1 MCVPTLPASTL
12 FLYVISRPQTRSRRP
27 ASRRLPNTKEK
38 NEQPAAGLQHELDQL
53 SINALRF
60 LAVDAVQ
67 KANSGH
73 PGAPLACAPIAYLL
87 YHKVMKH
94 DPSDPKWIDRDRFVL
109 SNGHAS
115 ALLYGSLHLS
125 GYDLPMSQLEQFRQW
140 GSHTPGHPEYGDTPG
155 VEVTTGP
162 LGQGFGMAVGI
173 ATAEKHLAA
182 IYNRDTYNIVDHFT
196 YVLCGDGDMMEG
208 ISHETA
214 SLAGTLGLG
223 KLIVFYD
230 DNLISLDG
238 PTELSFT
245 ENVNMRFEAYNWH
258 VQFVPD
264 GNDLVALEDA
274 ILAAKAETTRPSL
287 INVRTIIGYG
297 SPKAG
302 TNKVHGEALGV
313 EAVKAT
319 KKNLG
324 WPEDKTFYVPDE
336 ARANWDKAKLRGK
349 DFKAAWEAEFAEY
362 AKAYPEPAAEFKR
375 VISAKLA
382 DGWEKTIPVFPTEK
396 PIATRNA
403 GQTVMNAIEKVVPEL
418 FGGAADLTA
427 STKTIFKDSPS
438 FHVDPTG
445 RNVFFGVREFGMCAM
460 VNGMAAHGGI
470 IPFGST
476 FFVFSDYARSAIRM
490 AALMG
495 VHSLFVF
502 THDSVGLGEDGP
514 THQPIEH
521 LMSLRAIPQ
530 LTDFR
535 PADANETAACWQLA
549 LERKSPSFMALSR
562 QDLPVLDN
570 EKYKIREG
578 VKHGAYALDATGKDI
593 ILIATGSE
601 VSVIIKAAAELK
613 AAGINATVVSMPS
626 FRIFDEQDQSYKDQL
641 FPEST
646 PKVSLEAGA
655 TMGWYKYVGH
665 NGTVIGI
672 DRFGAS
678 APGAIALDKLGIN
691 VAHVVDAAKKLVKK

>member
-1 MCVPTLPASTL
+1 MSD
-12 FLYVISRPQTRSRRP
+12 Q
-27 ASRRLPNTKEK
+27 
-38 NEQPAAGLQHELDQL
+38 QQHELDQL

-60 LAVDAVQ
+60 LAVDAVE
-67 KANSGH
+67 KAKSGH
-73 PGAPLACAPIAYLL
+73 PGAPLGCAPIAYLL
-87 YHKVMKH
+87 YHKFMKH
-94 DPSDPKWIDRDRFVL
+94 DPSDPKWIDRDRFIL

-115 ALLYGSLHLS
+115 ALLYGALHLS

-140 GSHTPGHPEYGDTPG
+140 GSHTPGHPEYGEAPG

-162 LGQGFGMAVGI
+162 LGQGLGMAVGI
-173 ATAEKHLAA
+173 ATAERHLAA
-182 IYNRDTYNIVDHFT
+182 VYNRDTYNIVDHYT
-196 YVLCGDGDMMEG
+196 YVLCGDGDLMEG
-208 ISHETA
+208 ISHEVA

-238 PTELSFT
+238 PTELSYT
-245 ENVNMRFEAYNWH
+245 EDVTKRFEAYHWH
-258 VQFVPD
+258 VQSVAD
-264 GNDLVALEDA
+264 GNDLQALEDA

-287 INVRTIIGYG
+287 IRVHTVIGYG

-302 TNKVHGEALGV
+302 TNKVHGEALGA

-319 KKNLG
+319 KKNLN

-336 ARANWDKAKLRGK
+336 ARANWDTVKLCGK
-349 DFKAAWEAEFAEY
+349 DAHNEWQAEFEEY
-362 AKAYPEPAAEFKR
+362 KKAYPEPAAEFDRTIKA
-375 VISAKLA
+375 VLAK
-382 DGWEKTIPVFPTEK
+382 DWEKKIPVFPTDK
-396 PIATRNA
+396 PVATRNA
-403 GQTVMNAIEKVVPEL
+403 GQVVMNAIEKVVPEL

-460 VNGMAAHGGI
+460 VNGMAAHGGL

-476 FFVFSDYARSAIRM
+476 FFTFSDYCRSALRM
-490 AALMG
+490 AALMR
-495 VHSLFVF
+495 VHSLFIF

-521 LMSLRAIPQ
+521 LMALRAIPQ

-549 LERKSPSFMALSR
+549 LERKSASFMALSR
-562 QDLPVLDN
+562 QDLPVIDN
-570 EKYKIREG
+570 EKYKVHEG
-578 VKHGAYALDATGKDI
+578 VKRGAYALDNSGKDL

-601 VSVIIKAAAELK
+601 VSLIVKAAEELK
-613 AAGINATVVSMPS
+613 AAGINASVVSMPS
-626 FRIFDEQDQSYKDQL
+626 FKIYDEQDAAYKTSL
-641 FPEST
+641 LPEAT
-646 PKVSLEAGA
+646 PKLAVEAGA
-655 TMGWYKYVGH
+655 TMGWYKYIGH
-665 NGTVIGI
+665 NGAVIGL

-678 APGAIALDKLGIN
+678 APGAIALEKLGIS
-691 VAHVVDAAKKLVKK
+691 VSHIVEQAKKLVKK

>member
-1 MCVPTLPASTL
+1 MSDQKD
-12 FLYVISRPQTRSRRP
+12 SKD
-27 ASRRLPNTKEK
+27 N
-38 NEQPAAGLQHELDQL
+38 ELDQL
-53 SINALRF
+53 SINTLRF

-73 PGAPLACAPIAYLL
+73 PGAPLGCAPIAYLL
-87 YHKVMKH
+87 YHKLMRH
-94 DPSDPKWIDRDRFVL
+94 DPADPKWIDRDRFIL

-115 ALLYGSLHLS
+115 ALLYGVLHLT
-125 GYDLPMSQLEQFRQW
+125 GYDLPMSQLQQFRQY
-140 GSHTPGHPEYGDTPG
+140 GSHTPGHPEYGEAPG

-182 IYNRDTYNIVDHFT
+182 VYNRDEFKIVDHHT
-196 YVLCGDGDMMEG
+196 YVLCGDGDLMEG

-223 KLIVFYD
+223 KLIVLYD

-238 PTELSFT
+238 PTELSYT
-245 ENVNMRFEAYNWH
+245 EDVTKRFEAYHWH
-258 VQFVPD
+258 VQYVAD
-264 GNDLVALEDA
+264 GNDLVAIERA

-287 INVRTIIGYG
+287 IRVRTVIGYG

-302 TNKVHGEALGV
+302 TNKAHGEALGA

-324 WPEDKTFYVPDE
+324 WPEDKNFYVPEE
-336 ARANWDKAKLRGK
+336 AAANWAEAKPRGK
-349 DFKAAWEAEFAEY
+349 KFRAEWAEKFEQY
-362 AKAYPEPAAEFKR
+362 KKAYPEPAAEFER
-375 VISAKLA
+375 VVSGKLA
-382 DGWEKTIPVFPTEK
+382 DGWDKKIPSFPTDK

-403 GQTVMNAIEKVVPEL
+403 GQSVMQAIENVVPEL
-418 FGGAADLTA
+418 FGGAADLTT

-438 FHVDPTG
+438 FHVDPKG
-445 RNVFFGVREFGMCAM
+445 RNLYFGVREFGMMAM
-460 VNGMAAHGGI
+460 VNGMAAHGGL

-476 FFVFSDYARSAIRM
+476 FFVFSDYCRPAIRL

-514 THQPIEH
+514 THQPIEQ
-521 LMSLRAIPQ
+521 LMSLRLMPH

-535 PADANETAACWQLA
+535 PADANETAACWQMA
-549 LERKSPSFMALSR
+549 LERKSASFMALSR
-562 QDLPVLDN
+562 QDLPVLDAT
-570 EKYKIREG
+570 KAQAGAK
-578 VKHGAYALDATGKDI
+578 KGAYELLSYGKDI

-601 VSVIIKAAAELK
+601 VSVALKAADELK
-613 AAGINATVVSMPS
+613 SAGINATVVSIPS
-626 FRIFDEQDQSYKDQL
+626 FKIYDEQDESYKAGL
-641 FPEST
+641 MPEAT
-646 PKVSLEAGA
+646 PKLAIEAGA
-655 TMGWYKYVGH
+655 TMGWYKYIGH
-665 NGTVIGI
+665 NGGVIGI

-691 VAHVVDAAKKLVKK
+691 VANTVEYAKKLVKK

>member
-1 MCVPTLPASTL
+1 MS
-12 FLYVISRPQTRSRRP
+12 
-27 ASRRLPNTKEK
+27 
-38 NEQPAAGLQHELDQL
+38 EQQELKQQEIDQL

-60 LAVDAVQ
+60 LAVDAVE
-67 KANSGH
+67 KAKSGH
-73 PGAPLACAPIAYLL
+73 PGAPLGCAPIAYLL
-87 YHKVMKH
+87 YHKIMKH

-115 ALLYGSLHLS
+115 ALLYGALHLS

-140 GSHTPGHPEYGDTPG
+140 GSHTPGHPEYGEAPG

-162 LGQGFGMAVGI
+162 LGQGFGMAVGM

-182 IYNRDTYNIVDHFT
+182 VYNRDTYNIVDHHI
-196 YVLCGDGDMMEG
+196 YVLCGDGDLMEG

-245 ENVNMRFEAYNWH
+245 EDVTKRFEAYHWH
-258 VQFVPD
+258 VQHVAD
-264 GNDLVALEDA
+264 GNDLVAIEKA
-274 ILAAKAETTRPSL
+274 ILAAKAETAKPSL
-287 INVRTIIGYG
+287 IRVRTVIGYG

-302 TNKVHGEALGV
+302 TNKVHGEALGA
-313 EAVKAT
+313 ENVKAT

-324 WPEDKTFYVPDE
+324 WPEDKTFFVPEE
-336 ARANWDKAKLRGK
+336 AGANWGTIKLRGK
-349 DFKAAWEAEFAEY
+349 DAHAAWDDEFAEY
-362 AKAYPEPAAEFKR
+362 KKAYPEPAAEFERTIK
-375 VISAKLA
+375 AKLA
-382 DGWEKTIPVFPTEK
+382 DGWQKKIPTFPTDK

-403 GQTVMNAIEKVVPEL
+403 GQTVMQAIENVVPEL
-418 FGGAADLTA
+418 FGGAADLTT

-438 FHVDPTG
+438 FHVDPKG
-445 RNVFFGVREFGMCAM
+445 RNVFFGVREFGMMAM
-460 VNGMAAHGGI
+460 VNGMAAHGGL

-476 FFVFSDYARSAIRM
+476 FFVFTDYCRPALRL

-521 LMSLRAIPQ
+521 IMSLRMIPH

-549 LERKSPSFMALSR
+549 LERKGPSIMALSR
-562 QDLPVLDN
+562 QDLPVLDATIAQAGA
-570 EKYKIREG
+570 KK
-578 VKHGAYALDATGKDI
+578 GAYELSSNGKDI

-601 VSVIIKAAAELK
+601 VSVIVKAAEELK
-613 AAGINATVVSMPS
+613 TAGINATVVSMPS
-626 FRIFDEQDQSYKDQL
+626 FRIYEEQSDKYKASL
-641 FPEST
+641 MPEDT
-646 PKVSLEAGA
+646 PKLAVEAGA
-655 TMGWYKYVGH
+655 TLGWYKYIGH
-665 NGTVIGI
+665 NGGVIGL

-691 VAHVVDAAKKLVKK
+691 VAHVVEEAKKLVKK

>member
-1 MCVPTLPASTL
+1 MSDQQ
-12 FLYVISRPQTRSRRP
+12 SD
-27 ASRRLPNTKEK
+27 K
-38 NEQPAAGLQHELDQL
+38 QHEIDQL

-60 LAVDAVQ
+60 LAVDAVE
-67 KANSGH
+67 KAKSGH
-73 PGAPLACAPIAYLL
+73 PGAPLGCAPIAYLL
-87 YHKVMKH
+87 YHKLMKH

-162 LGQGFGMAVGI
+162 LGQGFAMAIGM

-182 IYNRDTYNIVDHFT
+182 VYNRDTYNIVDHHT
-196 YVLCGDGDMMEG
+196 YVLCGDGDLMEG
-208 ISHETA
+208 ISHESA

-223 KLIVFYD
+223 KLIVLYD

-245 ENVNMRFEAYNWH
+245 EDVTKRFEAYHWH
-258 VQFVPD
+258 VQHVAD
-264 GNDLVALEDA
+264 GNDLVAIEAA
-274 ILAAKAETTRPSL
+274 ILAAKAETTRPSM
-287 INVRTIIGYG
+287 IRVRTVIGYG

-302 TNKVHGEALGV
+302 TNKVHGEAMGP
-313 EAVKAT
+313 EATKAT

-324 WPEDKTFYVPDE
+324 WPEDKSFYVPDE
-336 ARANWDKAKLRGK
+336 ARKNWDTIKLRGK
-349 DFKAAWEAEFAEY
+349 DAHAAWSEEFAEY
-362 AKAYPEPAAEFKR
+362 KKAYPEPAGEFER
-375 VISAKLA
+375 TVSAKLA
-382 DGWEKTIPVFPTEK
+382 DGWEKKIPTFPTEK

-403 GQTVMNAIEKVVPEL
+403 GQTVMQAIEHVVPEL
-418 FGGAADLTA
+418 FGGAADLTS

-438 FHVDPTG
+438 FHVDPVG
-445 RNVFFGVREFGMCAM
+445 RNVFFGVREFGMMAM
-460 VNGMAAHGGI
+460 VNGMAAHGGL

-476 FFVFSDYARSAIRM
+476 FFVFSDYCRPALRL
-490 AALMG
+490 AALMS

-514 THQPIEH
+514 THQPIEQ

-549 LERKSPSFMALSR
+549 LERKSASFMALSR
-562 QDLPVLDN
+562 QDLPVLDATIAQAGA
-570 EKYKIREG
+570 KK
-578 VKHGAYALDATGKDI
+578 GAYELVSHGKDI
-593 ILIATGSE
+593 ILLSAGSE
-601 VSVIIKAAAELK
+601 VSVIVKAAEELK
-613 AAGINATVVSMPS
+613 AAGIHATVISMPS
-626 FRIFDEQDQSYKDQL
+626 FKIFDEQPESYKASL
-641 FPEST
+641 FPEGT
-646 PKVSLEAGA
+646 PKLAIEAGA
-655 TMGWYKYVGH
+655 TMGWYKYIGH
-665 NGTVIGI
+665 NGVVIGL

-678 APGAIALDKLGIN
+678 APGPIALEKLGISVAN
-691 VAHVVDAAKKLVKK
+691 VVEHAKKLVKK

>member
-1 MCVPTLPASTL
+1 MSE
-12 FLYVISRPQTRSRRP
+12 PQDS
-27 ASRRLPNTKEK
+27 K
-38 NEQPAAGLQHELDQL
+38 QHELDQL
-53 SINALRF
+53 SINTLRF
-60 LAVDAVQ
+60 LAVDAVE
-67 KANSGH
+67 KAKSGH
-73 PGAPLACAPIAYLL
+73 PGAPLGCAPIAYLL
-87 YHKVMKH
+87 YHKLMKH
-94 DPSDPKWIDRDRFVL
+94 DPSDPQWIDRDRFIL

-115 ALLYGSLHLS
+115 ALLYGVLHLS
-125 GYDLPMSQLEQFRQW
+125 GYGLPISQLEQFRQY
-140 GSHTPGHPEYGDTPG
+140 GSHTPGHPERGEAPG

-182 IYNRDTYNIVDHFT
+182 VYNRDTYNIVDHYT

-223 KLIVFYD
+223 KLIVLYD

-245 ENVNMRFEAYNWH
+245 EDVTKRFEGYHWH
-258 VQFVPD
+258 VQHVAD
-264 GNDLVALEDA
+264 GNDLVAIEKA
-274 ILAAKAETTRPSL
+274 ILAAKAETAKPSL
-287 INVRTIIGYG
+287 IRVRTVIGYG
-297 SPKAG
+297 SPRAG
-302 TNKVHGEALGV
+302 TNKVHGEAMGA
-313 EAVKAT
+313 ENVKAT

-324 WPEDKTFYVPDE
+324 WPEDKSFYVPDE
-336 ARANWDKAKLRGK
+336 ARANWDTIKLRGK
-349 DFKAAWEAEFAEY
+349 DAHAAWTEEFAEY
-362 AKAYPEPAAEFKR
+362 SKAYPEPAAEFDR
-375 VISAKLA
+375 VVNGKMT
-382 DGWEKTIPVFPTEK
+382 DGWEKKIPTFPTDK
-396 PIATRNA
+396 PVATRNA
-403 GQTVMNAIEKVVPEL
+403 GQAVMQAIEQVVPEL
-418 FGGAADLTA
+418 FGGAADLTT

-438 FHVDPTG
+438 FHVDPRG
-445 RNVFFGVREFGMCAM
+445 RNVFFGVREFGMMAM
-460 VNGMAAHGGI
+460 VNGMAAHGGL

-476 FFVFSDYARSAIRM
+476 FFVFSDYCRPALRL

-521 LMSLRAIPQ
+521 LMSLRMIPHF
-530 LTDFR
+530 TDFR
-535 PADANETAACWQLA
+535 PADANETSACWQLA

-562 QDLPVLDN
+562 QDLPVLDAATAQAGAR
-570 EKYKIREG
+570 K
-578 VKHGAYALDATGKDI
+578 GAYEVSSNGKDI

-601 VSVIIKAAAELK
+601 VSVIVKAAAELK

-626 FRIFDEQDQSYKDQL
+626 FKIYDEQTDAYKAGL
-641 FPEST
+641 LPEAT
-646 PKVSLEAGA
+646 PKLALEAGA
-655 TMGWYKYVGH
+655 TLGWYKYVGH
-665 NGTVIGI
+665 NGAVIGL

-691 VAHVVDAAKKLVKK
+691 VANVVEQAKKLLKK

>member
-1 MCVPTLPASTL
+1 MSD
-12 FLYVISRPQTRSRRP
+12 Q
-27 ASRRLPNTKEK
+27 
-38 NEQPAAGLQHELDQL
+38 QHELDQL

-60 LAVDAVQ
+60 LAVDAVE
-67 KANSGH
+67 KAKSGH
-73 PGAPLACAPIAYLL
+73 PGAPLGCAPIAYLL
-87 YHKVMKH
+87 YHKFMKH
-94 DPSDPKWIDRDRFVL
+94 DPSDPKWIDRDRFIL

-115 ALLYGSLHLS
+115 ALLYGALHLS
-125 GYDLPMSQLEQFRQW
+125 GYDLPMAQLEQFRQW
-140 GSHTPGHPEYGDTPG
+140 GSHTPGHPEYGEAPG

-162 LGQGFGMAVGI
+162 LGQGLGMAVGI

-182 IYNRDTYNIVDHFT
+182 VYNRDTYNIVDHFT
-196 YVLCGDGDMMEG
+196 YVLCGDGDLMEG
-208 ISHETA
+208 ISHEVA

-223 KLIVFYD
+223 KLIVLYD

-238 PTELSFT
+238 PTELSYT
-245 ENVNMRFEAYNWH
+245 EDVTKRFEAYHWH
-258 VQFVPD
+258 VQSVAD
-264 GNDLVALEDA
+264 GNDLQGLEDA
-274 ILAAKAETTRPSL
+274 ILAAKAETTKPSL
-287 INVRTIIGYG
+287 IRVHTVIGYG

-302 TNKVHGEALGV
+302 TNKVHGEALGA

-319 KKNLG
+319 KKNLN

-336 ARANWDKAKLRGK
+336 ARANWDTIKLRGK
-349 DFKAAWEAEFAEY
+349 DAHNEWQAEFEEY
-362 AKAYPEPAAEFKR
+362 AKAYPEPAAEFDRTIKA
-375 VISAKLA
+375 VLAK
-382 DGWEKTIPVFPTEK
+382 DWEKKIPVFPTDK
-396 PIATRNA
+396 PVATRNA
-403 GQTVMNAIEKVVPEL
+403 GQVVMNAIEKVVPEL

-460 VNGMAAHGGI
+460 VNGMAAHGGL

-476 FFVFSDYARSAIRM
+476 FFTFSDYCRSALRM
-490 AALMG
+490 AALMS

-514 THQPIEH
+514 THQPIEQ

-549 LERKSPSFMALSR
+549 LERKSASFMALSR
-562 QDLPVLDN
+562 QDLPVIDN
-570 EKYKIREG
+570 EKYKVHEG
-578 VKHGAYALDATGKDI
+578 ARKGAYALDNSGKDI

-601 VSVIIKAAAELK
+601 VSVIVKAAEELK
-613 AAGINATVVSMPS
+613 AAGINASVVSMPS
-626 FRIFDEQDQSYKDQL
+626 FKIFDEQDEAYKASL
-641 FPEST
+641 FPEAT
-646 PKVSLEAGA
+646 PKLAIEAGA

-665 NGTVIGI
+665 NGAVIGI

-678 APGAIALDKLGIN
+678 APGAIALEKLGIS
-691 VAHVVDAAKKLVKK
+691 VAHVVEQAKKLVKK

>member
-1 MCVPTLPASTL
+1 MS
-12 FLYVISRPQTRSRRP
+12 
-27 ASRRLPNTKEK
+27 
-38 NEQPAAGLQHELDQL
+38 EQQDSKQQELDQL

-73 PGAPLACAPIAYLL
+73 PGAPLGCAPIAYLL
-87 YHKVMKH
+87 YHKVMRH
-94 DPSDPKWIDRDRFVL
+94 DPADPKWIDRDRFIL

-173 ATAEKHLAA
+173 ATAEKHLGAV
-182 IYNRDTYNIVDHFT
+182 YNRDEFKIVDHHT
-196 YVLCGDGDMMEG
+196 YVLCGDGDLMEG

-245 ENVNMRFEAYNWH
+245 EDVSKRFEAYHWH
-258 VQFVPD
+258 VQYVAD
-264 GNDLVALEDA
+264 GNDLVALEKA
-274 ILAAKAETTRPSL
+274 IHAAKAETTRPSL
-287 INVRTIIGYG
+287 IRVRTVIGYG

-302 TNKVHGEALGV
+302 TNKAHGEALGA

-324 WPEDKTFYVPDE
+324 WPEDKNFYVPEE
-336 ARANWDKAKLRGK
+336 AGANWGKAKAKGK
-349 DFKAAWEAEFAEY
+349 KEHEAWTAKFKEY
-362 AKAYPEPAAEFKR
+362 EKTYPEPAAEFDR
-375 VISAKLA
+375 VIKAKLA
-382 DGWEKTIPVFPTEK
+382 DGWEKKIPTFPTDK

-403 GQTVMNAIEKVVPEL
+403 GQSVMQAIENIVPEL
-418 FGGAADLTA
+418 FGGAADLTT

-438 FHVDPTG
+438 FHVDPKG
-445 RNVFFGVREFGMCAM
+445 RNVFFGVREFGMMAM
-460 VNGMAAHGGI
+460 VNGMAAHGGL

-476 FFVFSDYARSAIRM
+476 FFVFSDYCRPALRL

-514 THQPIEH
+514 THQPIEQ
-521 LMSLRAIPQ
+521 LMSLRMIPHF
-530 LTDFR
+530 TDFR

-562 QDLPVLDN
+562 QDLPVLDA
-570 EKYKIREG
+570 KIAQAGSR
-578 VKHGAYALDATGKDI
+578 KGAYELSSDGKDI

-601 VSVIIKAAAELK
+601 VSVIVKAAAELK

-626 FRIFDEQDQSYKDQL
+626 FKIYDEQPDAYKAGL
-641 FPEST
+641 LPEAT
-646 PKVSLEAGA
+646 PKIAIEAGA
-655 TMGWYKYVGH
+655 TLGWYKYIGH
-665 NGTVIGI
+665 NGAVIGL

-691 VAHVVDAAKKLVKK
+691 VANVVEHAKKLLKK

>member
-1 MCVPTLPASTL
+1 MS
-12 FLYVISRPQTRSRRP
+12 
-27 ASRRLPNTKEK
+27 
-38 NEQPAAGLQHELDQL
+38 EQQELKQHEIDQL

-60 LAVDAVQ
+60 LAVDAVE
-67 KANSGH
+67 KAKSGH
-73 PGAPLACAPIAYLL
+73 PGAPLGCAPIAYLL
-87 YHKVMKH
+87 YHKLMKH
-94 DPSDPKWIDRDRFVL
+94 DPSDPKWIDRDRFIL

-125 GYDLPMSQLEQFRQW
+125 GYDMPMSQLEQFRQY
-140 GSHTPGHPEYGDTPG
+140 GSHTPGHPERGEEAPG

-182 IYNRDTYNIVDHFT
+182 VFNRDTYNIVDHHT

-208 ISHETA
+208 VSHETA

-223 KLIVFYD
+223 KLIVLYD

-245 ENVNMRFEAYNWH
+245 EDVTKRFEGYHWH
-258 VQFVPD
+258 VQHVAD
-264 GNDLVALEDA
+264 GNDLVAIEKA
-274 ILAAKAETTRPSL
+274 ILAAKAETEKPSL
-287 INVRTIIGYG
+287 IRVRTVIGYG

-302 TNKVHGEALGV
+302 TNKVHGEALGA
-313 EAVKAT
+313 ENVKAT

-324 WPEDKTFYVPDE
+324 WPEDKSFFVPEE
-336 ARANWDKAKLRGK
+336 ARVNWGTIKLRGK
-349 DFKAAWEAEFAEY
+349 DAHAAWDDEFKEY
-362 AKAYPEPAAEFKR
+362 KKAYPEPAAEFERTIK
-375 VISAKLA
+375 AEMT
-382 DGWEKTIPVFPTEK
+382 DGWEKKIPTFPTDK
-396 PIATRNA
+396 PMATRNA
-403 GQTVMNAIEKVVPEL
+403 GQAVMQAIENVVPEL
-418 FGGAADLTA
+418 FGGAADLTT

-438 FHVDPTG
+438 FHVDPKG

-460 VNGMAAHGGI
+460 VNGMAAHGGL

-476 FFVFSDYARSAIRM
+476 FFTFSDYCRPALRL

-521 LMSLRAIPQ
+521 LMSLRMIPHF
-530 LTDFR
+530 TDFR

-562 QDLPVLDN
+562 QDLPVLDA
-570 EKYKIREG
+570 KIAQAGAR
-578 VKHGAYALDATGKDI
+578 KGAYELSSNGKDI

-601 VSVIIKAAAELK
+601 VSVIVKAAEELK

-626 FRIFDEQDQSYKDQL
+626 FKIYDEQSDKYKASL
-641 FPEST
+641 MPEDT
-646 PKVSLEAGA
+646 PKLAIEAGA
-655 TMGWYKYVGH
+655 TLGWYKYVGH
-665 NGTVIGI
+665 NGGVIGL

-691 VAHVVDAAKKLVKK
+691 VAHVVEEAKKLVKK